1 MGLNVKSE
9 KKRKNLENTGENL
22 WDTRSGKEFLDVM
35 LKTQSI
41 KGETDRSG
49 FTKIKNFTL

>member
-1 MGLNVKSE
+1 MSNQ
-9 KKRKNLENTGENL
+9 KKKKKNLENTGENL